1 MPEFFSPLS
10 LTGTSR
16 PGSRRLRSPARP
28 AMAAAAAPGA
38 SATLATADGEKV
50 ILRCVHARHRQFVTL
65 YVYVCAVCK

>member
-1 MPEFFSPLS
+1 
-10 LTGTSR
+10 
-16 PGSRRLRSPARP
+16 
-28 AMAAAAAPGA
+28 MAAAAAPGA